1 MFSMSILKMTCPHCN
16 FSYVL
21 PEDKVPFGE
30 LTLTCPSCQQA
41 FTYTKPEPGAKLR
54 RPAGGEEILWKDEV
68 SAVLGQKAPE
78 VESSLP
84 KTETLPEE
92 PTPVQASTEEISEPP
107 VVETGRFMGW
117 EPAAVPEAP
126 QVQESEEVSQEAPAA
141 DDGSSLRAEPE
152 SREKPEEVQKPPEP
166 ISKAPEAAQKPSPV
180 KKPVKAVIK
189 EPVTPG
195 RPSAGKKWIIAVAA
209 GCIVAMVAFVVFFK
223 PAVATRVVE
232 IYSTWSGN
240 MISSLTNKKP
250 EQNPE
255 IAEPAPPE
263 VKVPSGPL
271 VVRPPHFREAAGT
284 WKGRLRGDKKTKWT
298 FSFNPASYNVSIKND
313 SGLWISG
320 TAIYH
325 WDKGSGGESLRVKP
339 NWNVLDI
346 DIAKSSVKEYSG
358 EASLGAF
365 SRYESNLK
373 LCMSRPGKMVEP
385 TETDATGDIQCFE
398 LKKVR

>member
-1 MFSMSILKMTCPHCN
+1 MTCPHCN

-41 FTYTKPEPGAKLR
+41 FTYTKTEPGAKLR

-78 VESSLP
+78 VESSLR

-92 PTPVQASTEEISEPP
+92 PEPVQASTEEISEPS

-126 QVQESEEVSQEAPAA
+126 QVQEPVEVPQEAPAA
-141 DDGSSLRAEPE
+141 DDRSSLRTEPE
-152 SREKPEEVQKPPEP
+152 SREKPEEVQKPPEA
-166 ISKAPEAAQKPSPV
+166 ISKPPVPAQKPLPA

-189 EPVTPG
+189 EPVTPA
-195 RPSAGKKWIIAVAA
+195 RPGAGKKWIIAVAA
-209 GCIVAMVAFVVFFK
+209 GCIVAMVVFVALFK
-223 PAVATRVVE
+223 PVIVTRVVE
-232 IYSTWSGN
+232 TYSTWSGN
-240 MISSLTNKKP
+240 IVSPLTNKKP
-250 EQNPE
+250 EPKSE

-263 VKVPSGPL
+263 VKVPSGPI

-284 WKGRLRGDKKTKWT
+284 WRGQLRGNKGMKWT
-298 FSFNPASYNVSIKND
+298 FSFNPANYNVSIKND

-320 TAIYH
+320 SAIYH

-365 SRYESNLK
+365 SRYENNLK
-373 LCMSRPGKMVEP
+373 ICMSLPGKMIEP
-385 TETDATGDIQCFE
+385 TETDTTGDIQCFE